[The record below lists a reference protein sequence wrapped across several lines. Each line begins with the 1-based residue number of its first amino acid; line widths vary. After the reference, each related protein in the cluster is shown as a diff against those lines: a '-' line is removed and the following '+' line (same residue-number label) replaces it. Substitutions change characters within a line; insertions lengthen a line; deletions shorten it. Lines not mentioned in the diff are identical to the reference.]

1 MSIQHPSLS
10 TAATQPT
17 RPTPQDLGSFKQVAS
32 HWQVEH
38 TERSL
43 RYWFHEGK
51 IKGYRITG
59 RRQILISLGEVI
71 AYANRRR
78 DYGPNAQVVE
88 LPARPII
95 VDDGLGQ

>member
-1 MSIQHPSLS
+1 MTIEHPSLS

-17 RPTPQDLGSFKQVAS
+17 QLTPQDIGTFKQVAS

-43 RYWFHEGK
+43 RNWFYEGN
-51 IKGYRITG
+51 IKGYRVAG
-59 RRQILISLGEVI
+59 RRQILISLSEVL

-78 DYGPNAQVVE
+78 DYGPKAQVVE
-88 LPARPII
+88 LSARP
-95 VDDGLGQ
+95 VVVEKSDR